1 MRRSAGAAAPSGA
14 GNPTTACAR
23 RFTCLEF
30 MRVPVGVPRRASLFF
45 SRSRPFTKPFRED
58 AAMSDGLGGSAAA
71 LEPRLVDLVYAALVD
86 EGAWSRFVGEI
97 RQCLP
102 GGKATLFYHDEGSGT
117 GVFAVTDGFEDDWL
131 RRYNSV
137 YCAKNPWM
145 AKVSARPVGLGAR
158 AEKTVPAAAL
168 RKTEFYAD
176 FLKPQGLE
184 TGIGVTLFQEH
195 DRRFFLSVL
204 GREADPDAAQQ
215 AADMLTRI
223 APHLRRVF
231 ELYRRR
237 GIEGAAAKAMS
248 AAFGA
253 LDVGVA
259 AIGAGR
265 RIRWMNDTA
274 EKLVAAGAG
283 ARVDASG
290 RAVLAA
296 DDAARAV
303 DEICGGAAAPRQ
315 APRSVSAFV
324 AAVGDAPAVRLT
336 VIDAG
341 MSAIETFFAGPTAI
355 VVMTPVARP
364 RPVSLDELKRRYGLT
379 AREAEM
385 VAEVVAGHSVP
396 AIAER
401 RGISRETVRVHL
413 KSVFGKVGV
422 HRQSELIA
430 RVMAMGGG
438 SP

>member
-1 MRRSAGAAAPSGA
+1 
-14 GNPTTACAR
+14 
-23 RFTCLEF
+23 
-30 MRVPVGVPRRASLFF
+30 LFF
-45 SRSRPFTKPFRED
+45 SRRRPFTKPFRED

-71 LEPRLVDLVYAALVD
+71 LEPRLVDLVYASLVD
-86 EGAWSRFVGEI
+86 ESAWSRFVGEI

-102 GGKATLFYHDEGSGT
+102 DGKATLFYHDEGSGT
-117 GVFAVTDGFEDDWL
+117 GVFAVTDGFDEDWL
-131 RRYNSV
+131 RRYNNY
-137 YCAKNPWM
+137 YCTTNPWM
-145 AKVSARPVGLGAR
+145 EKVAARPVGLGAR
-158 AEKTVPAAAL
+158 AENTVAAEDL
-168 RKTEFYAD
+168 RRTEFYAD
-176 FLKPQGLE
+176 FLRPQGLE

-204 GREADPDAAQQ
+204 GAAGDADAAQQ
-215 AADMLTRI
+215 AADMLTRL

-283 ARVDASG
+283 VRVDASG

-296 DDAARAV
+296 EDAARAV
-303 DEICGGAAAPRQ
+303 SEICGGGAPRQ
-315 APRSVSAFV
+315 APRSVSALV
-324 AAVGDAPAVRLT
+324 AAAGDAPAVRLT

-355 VVMTPVARP
+355 VVMAPVARP
-364 RPVSLDELKRRYGLT
+364 RPVSLDELRRRYGLT
-379 AREAEM
+379 VREAEM

-401 RGISRETVRVHL
+401 QGISRETVRVHL

-430 RVMAMGGG
+430 RVMAAAGEG
-438 SP
+438 